1 MNKISLLAACLLL
14 TVASTQDHINP
25 AFLNEPQATNGTES
39 YFFSPHGLGRTPEV
53 SMALDKIQGQ
63 VKVRKTS
70 CNISAIT
77 YILDNFNIGI
87 VYNPSKQIT
96 NIPKADL
103 VEVKG
108 GRFEIT
114 YKFNYTKIENRNNI
128 TGYAFGTQS
137 LIQDQSSPTQ
147 SPTTR
152 SSASVKAFFAGAC
165 PQPKAWNTLNSHRT
179 KCS

>member
-137 LIQDQSSPTQ
+137 LN
-147 SPTTR
+147 
-152 SSASVKAFFAGAC
+152 AGSVLTDSVTYYKEFSFCQGFLCWRMPPAKGMEHIEL
-165 PQPKAWNTLNSHRT
+165 T
-179 KCS
+179 